1 MGNAAQEG
9 EIMFACRLPR
19 YLLASITLICMFAA
33 SASSLHAQ
41 ETSYYELI
49 NPKPPAAKEVRR
61 SPEGEDPASIRLKGA
76 PPEFQVFHVLRAPD
90 RDRYFAWST
99 KTGEIVGMSYDERG
113 ILQRFSARFGT
124 SPPTVLGEQYFLDSG
139 SLYGIL
145 VMKAAVQGY
154 CAKDRPIT
162 FVLSI
167 RPMGLTG
174 FPIGSCGD
182 DTNVVKLP
190 GDDGFMI
197 TKVSGDRV
205 LGWPV
210 SVKGTHRSAFKPGEM
225 VTISRAKSSSTGP
238 KGPPDIASLDDKRLH
253 QIANA
258 IRNGRRDVIIDIQA
272 KEQP

>member
-1 MGNAAQEG
+1 MKYKKWGILFTCCLSQ
-9 EIMFACRLPR
+9 R
-19 YLLASITLICMFAA
+19 LLASITLILLFAA
-33 SASSLHAQ
+33 SSSLPYAQ
-41 ETSYYELI
+41 ENSYYDLH
-49 NPKPPAAKEVRR
+49 NPKPPVAKEVRR
-61 SPEGEDPASIRLKGA
+61 FPEGEHPESIRLKGA

-124 SPPTVLGEQYFLDSG
+124 SPPTVLGEQYFLDSSG
-139 SLYGIL
+139 LYGIL
-145 VMKAAVQGY
+145 IMKAAVQGF
-154 CAKDRPIT
+154 CSKDRPIT

-167 RPMGLTG
+167 RPLGLTG

-210 SVKGTHRSAFKPGEM
+210 SVKGTHRTHFKPGEM
-225 VTISRAKSSSTGP
+225 VTISRAKSNSTGP

-272 KEQP
+272 KE